1 MLDDLKLIHNRDS
14 QDALG
19 RAEKQWQQLDAEFE
33 LPAGSLPEHIDKVVW
48 AGMGGSALSA
58 LVAQKWPG
66 VGRPFEI
73 VRDYDLPQYV
83 SSGTLCFIVSYSGNT
98 EEALEALDHAESAGA
113 QIIVIAHGGKLQQL
127 AAEKGL
133 PFLLIP
139 DAGQPRYAVWFI
151 LKAALTVFDACGLT
165 EGAVAALVAEK
176 QWLEQQTAAWR
187 PDVPTAQNYAKQI
200 ALELMGKSV
209 VIYAGPKLF
218 PAAYKWKISCNENAK
233 HIAWCN
239 QFSEFNHN
247 EFIGWSKQPVDKPY
261 AVVELRSALEHARIQ
276 KRFDVSG
283 RLLSGIWPNPIR
295 VDVQGDTLLRQLM
308 YAIALGDFA
317 TLYLALL
324 NGIDPTPVD
333 LIEKLKVELG

>member
-1 MLDDLKLIHNRDS
+1 MLDDLKLIHNRDA

-33 LPAGSLPEHIDKVVW
+33 VQAGLLPDRIDNVVW

-66 VGRPFEI
+66 VNRPFEI
-73 VRDYDLPQYV
+73 VRDYELPQYV
-83 SSGTLCFIVSYSGNT
+83 GENTLCFIASYSGNT
-98 EEALEALDHAESAGA
+98 EETLEAFARAEAAGA
-113 QIIVIAHGGKLQQL
+113 HIVVIAHGGKLQQL
-127 AAEKGL
+127 ATEKGL
-133 PFLLIP
+133 PFLFIP

-165 EGAVAALVAEK
+165 DGAVAALVAEK
-176 QWLEQQTAAWR
+176 SWLEQQTAAWK
-187 PDVPTAQNYAKQI
+187 PDVATGQNYAKQI

-209 VIYAGPKLF
+209 VIYAGPRLF

-261 AVVELRSALEHARIQ
+261 AVVELRSTLEHERIQ
-276 KRFDVSG
+276 KRFEVSD
-283 RLLSGIWPNPIR
+283 RLLSGMRPSPIV

-333 LIEKLKVELG
+333 LIEKFKVELG